1 MKRVDIYIPEEELSA
16 VTEIL
21 HRHEVGGITV
31 YDIRGRSKIPHEA
44 VPEMVRNYMTGKKIS
59 PEYLSRRKVEVVVT
73 DSQTKS
79 IVEALYALQ
88 PKRGKVFIH
97 DISEAHDIS
106 KKTSGESA
114 LS

>member
-1 MKRVDIYIPEEELSA
+1 MKRIDIIIPEEDLPA

-21 HRHEVGGITV
+21 HQHEVGGISV
-31 YDIRGRSKIPHEA
+31 SDIRGRSKVPHEP
-44 VPEMVRNYMTGKKIS
+44 VPEMVRNYMTGKKIT
-59 PEYLSRRKVEVVVT
+59 PEYVTRRKVEVVVT

-79 IVEALYALQ
+79 IVEALYTLQ
-88 PKRGKVFIH
+88 PTRGKVFIH
-97 DISEAHDIS
+97 DISEAHDIA

>member
-21 HRHEVGGITV
+21 HQHDVGGISV
-31 YDIRGRSKIPHEA
+31 SDIRGRSKIPHEA

-79 IVEALYALQ
+79 IVE
-88 PKRGKVFIH
+88 VFVCT
-97 DISEAHDIS
+97 A
-106 KKTSGESA
+106 A
-114 LS
+114 

>member
-1 MKRVDIYIPEEELSA
+1 MKRVDIYIPEEDLSA

-21 HRHEVGGITV
+21 HKYEVGGITV
-31 YDIRGRSKIPHEA
+31 YDIRGRSKVPHEP

-59 PEYLSRRKVEVVVT
+59 PEYLSRRKVEVVVP

-88 PKRGKVFIH
+88 PKRGKVFIQ
-97 DISEAHDIS
+97 DISEAHDIA